1 MAPQGFRL
9 WTDKAA
15 INRALQFRQAFL
27 AAVNHGEQGRA
38 TNIVQENEDGD
49 VQMVDDDEEAFDQ
62 SGSSANPMM
71 VESDD
76 DDDHDAVNN
85 ANQGRANN
93 TVQKNEDGDIQ
104 MVDDDEEV
112 FDQYDQYPGSSST
125 NPIMVESDDDDD
137 HDDVSIKDEP
147 LEEPPSFLTSL
158 PNEVL
163 LNIMDTCP
171 SADLLSLTR
180 TCRRFREVL
189 SLRGAKRSKDLR
201 NIQRDRLATEM
212 EPINFTGMNLA
223 TAIRTHYAMYNK
235 PDPSQYDES
244 ANTLA
249 MKYVDANH
257 VEDQDASNE
266 DDSGE
271 IVVQQFEDLAAER
284 LDEEDIDEEDID
296 EKDIDEE
303 DIDEEDIDEEDID
316 EESMDEEGID
326 EEIDIPMDDEWRVD
340 GEDMFEFQDDLD
352 DTAGDAPWTL
362 RDYKYRFYHNLI
374 KYVLWID
381 HVHKFNLDYEA
392 MRPCFEPQ
400 FNHWSAEA
408 LSANFLA
415 QIGKWL
421 AEPFVL
427 VKNMPQLCIERD
439 IKDFRTNPIV
449 AKLPDS
455 ETSELREE
463 IFWEAVKAGLR
474 SPASTDDLRKDSAL
488 HKRLGLPRLRRHQ
501 FPTRA
506 FRYYAPKAS
515 QFSEDVR
522 AGRVKHAAYQ
532 ARLRKNWPKAAHY
545 AYALCR
551 RLRKNQG
558 SRVRNNLIKAAM
570 MEGLE
575 TCFDSENP
583 FRWG

>member
-9 WTDKAA
+9 WTDMAA
-15 INRALQFRQAFL
+15 IDRALQSRQAFL
-27 AAVNHGEQGRA
+27 ATVNNANQGRA
-38 TNIVQENEDGD
+38 TEIVPEIVQENEDGD
-49 VQMVDDDEEAFDQ
+49 VQMVDDDEEVF
-62 SGSSANPMM
+62 
-71 VESDD
+71 
-76 DDDHDAVNN
+76 
-85 ANQGRANN
+85 
-93 TVQKNEDGDIQ
+93 VQ
-104 MVDDDEEV
+104 
-112 FDQYDQYPGSSST
+112 YYRYGSSST
-125 NPIMVESDDDDD
+125 NPIMVESDDDDDD

-163 LNIMDTCP
+163 LNIMDVCP

-201 NIQRDRLATEM
+201 NTQRDRLATET

-244 ANTLA
+244 ANYLA
-249 MKYVDANH
+249 LKYVDANH
-257 VEDQDASNE
+257 VDDQDASNE

-271 IVVQQFEDLAAER
+271 IVVQQFDDLAAER
-284 LDEEDIDEEDID
+284 LDEEG
-296 EKDIDEE
+296 IDEE

-316 EESMDEEGID
+316 EEDLDEESMDEEGMD
-326 EEIDIPMDDEWRVD
+326 EEIDLPMDDEWRID
-340 GEDMFEFQDDLD
+340 GEEMYEFQD

-362 RDYKYRFYHNLI
+362 RDYKHRFYHNLI

-400 FNHWSAEA
+400 FNHRPAEE
-408 LSANFLA
+408 LSEDLLA
-415 QIGKWL
+415 RLGKWL
-421 AEPFVL
+421 AEPFL
-427 VKNMPQLCIERD
+427 PVKDMPQLCIERD
-439 IKDFRTNPIV
+439 IKDFRTNSII
-449 AKLPDS
+449 AKIPDS

-474 SPASTDDLRKDSAL
+474 STASTYDLRKDSAR

-522 AGRVKHAAYQ
+522 AGRVKHAGYQ

-551 RLRKNQG
+551 RLRKNEG
-558 SRVRNNLIKAAM
+558 SRVRDNLIKAAM

-575 TCFDSENP
+575 TCFDSGNP